1 MRTAPTARSED
12 RQGAPADR
20 APQPRPGLVRIG
32 VGCLAAAVSLAVVL
46 TGIVVTTDATAS
58 DAVTDVLWSTSMLLS
73 AAAIAFG
80 VLGRRPPSR
89 AWWLVVA
96 GTTLTG
102 LTGLAE
108 AALPRSSWSG
118 AAVPVAASGYLVAFT
133 LLLIGI
139 AKIGTDGRAGPGR
152 RGARL
157 DAALLAAVSMF
168 LVGFLVVEP
177 ALHGRSPSPD
187 QIVSGVYLLASVA
200 VAAGAF
206 TTLGRAAARTRSG
219 RLVFASAAA
228 LVIGNAVALLELLGG
243 EQRASLIPFTAA
255 GALVAAAALDR
266 SVTRIGG
273 ADFPARPLRT
283 TTFLGYGL
291 ALVGPP
297 LLIALVQTTSGRRD
311 SWFAVELVAYTL
323 VAGTLVFAR
332 VQVLLE
338 DARRTDERFRQY
350 FSTPAV
356 GLAVMSPDR
365 HLIEVNDRLC
375 ELMHTDRERLLGANV
390 GDLTHPDDLPADLEA
405 FGRLLRRECDGYTI
419 EKRYVRPDG
428 TSWYG
433 AVSVRAVRT
442 PAGALDYALGVID
455 DITDRKLAEDR
466 LAEHLLLQDKVTG
479 IIERFVGVD
488 DAELGRAID
497 RACTELVLAL
507 GADAALVLEI
517 SSDSVSATHEWARP
531 DLPRYR
537 QHIDH
542 LPLADFLTTL
552 DHLRS
557 HRVLVVDEDHGFPAG
572 FTAEESLRMQLPGF
586 PSSITVP
593 LLVRGD
599 HLLGALTISS
609 REDALRWSEETID
622 LVRTVAGAIGQA
634 IDRGRIGTRLSATEA
649 RYRSVVE
656 AASDAILTVGT
667 GGIIGTFSGAAEQM
681 FGYDADEVVGRT
693 AIDLVA
699 VDDRDRVV
707 DRLRE
712 WVSEGAVI
720 DRASLTFTAL
730 RKDGIEF
737 PAELT
742 IGRMQLPEGARYTVV
757 IRDVSE
763 HKALEDEL
771 LDRATHD
778 PLTGLANRHLFL
790 QELGRVLANTD
801 RRGRPPA
808 VIYVDLDRFKVIND
822 SLGHAV
828 GDRLL
833 EVIADRIRS
842 TIRQSDVAARLGG
855 DEFSVIARDASSL
868 EAWAL
873 AGRLLDAIGQPVD
886 LGDATVVVTA
896 SIGIVIG
903 GSASTAED
911 MLRDADASMY
921 RAKEAGRNRIVEFSQ
936 QVRDEALS
944 RLIIESE
951 LRDALAR
958 GELVL
963 HYQPQ
968 VGVAGL
974 DLQGVEALVR
984 WEHPTRGLLLPGAF
998 IDVAEETKL
1007 GLLIDRWVLAEG
1019 IRQAGAWADA
1029 GLPIAVWIN
1038 LSPALLA
1045 DPSLPR
1051 LVIETLATHGVPSS
1065 RFGIE
1070 VTERSLL
1077 GDLDKAARGIAALRD
1092 AGVRVA
1098 IDDFGTGLSSL
1109 TWIQRLQI
1117 DTLKIDRSFI
1127 AGLTANDD
1135 DAAIVAAVIS
1145 LAHSLGMTA
1154 LAEGVETEQQLAA
1167 LRELGCDELQ
1177 GFLVSPAVPPSELH
1191 DRWAGGEGAPT
1202 STATTPPTTEPP
1214 TADRPAADPPAP
1226 PPPAHPLRRPAT
1238 VRSGC

>member
-1 MRTAPTARSED
+1 MRTAPTVRSED
-12 RQGAPADR
+12 QVWAPTDQT
-20 APQPRPGLVRIG
+20 PQPRPGLVRIG
-32 VGCLAAAVSLAVVL
+32 VGCLAAAVGLAVVL
-46 TGIVVTTDATAS
+46 AVVVATTDATAS
-58 DAVTDVLWSTSMLLS
+58 DAATDVLWSTSMLLS

-80 VLGRRPPSR
+80 VLGRRPASR

-102 LTGLAE
+102 VTGLAE
-108 AALPRSSWSG
+108 GVLPRSSWSV
-118 AAVPVAASGYLVAFT
+118 ATVPVAASGYLVAFT

-139 AKIGTDGRAGPGR
+139 AKVGTDGRAGPGR

-243 EQRASLIPFTAA
+243 EQRASLIPFTTA
-255 GALVAAAALDR
+255 GVLVAAAALDR

-323 VAGTLVFAR
+323 VTGLLVFAR

-338 DARRTDERFRQY
+338 EAQRTDERYRQY
-350 FSTPAV
+350 FATPAV
-356 GLAVMSPDR
+356 GLAVMGTDR
-365 HLIEVNDRLC
+365 RLIDVNDRLC
-375 ELMHTDRERLLGANV
+375 ELMGIERDRLVGARV
-390 GDLTHPDDLPADLEA
+390 ADITHPDDLARDVEA
-405 FGRLLRRECDGYTI
+405 FGRMLRRETDGYTI

-428 TSWYG
+428 SWWYA

-442 PAGALDYALGVID
+442 PAGSLDYALGVID

-466 LAEHLLLQDKVTG
+466 LAEHLVLQDKVTG
-479 IIERFVGVD
+479 IVERFVGVD
-488 DAELGRAID
+488 ELELGHAID
-497 RACTELVLAL
+497 RALTELVLAL
-507 GADAALVLEI
+507 GADAAIILEI
-517 SSDSVSATHEWARP
+517 DSEQITATHEWARP
-531 DLPRYR
+531 DLPRYGAL
-537 QHIDH
+537 IDR
-542 LPLADFLTTL
+542 LPLADYLTTL
-552 DHLRS
+552 EHLRV
-557 HRVLVVDEDHGFPAG
+557 HRVLVVDEARGFPDG
-572 FTAEESLRMQLPGF
+572 FTAEEALRLRMPGF
-586 PSSITVP
+586 PASITVP

-609 REDALRWSEETID
+609 REDALQWSEETVD

-656 AASDAILTVGT
+656 AASDAILTVG
-667 GGIIGTFSGAAEQM
+667 GGGVVGTFSGAAENM
-681 FGYDADEVVGRT
+681 FGYQADQMVGRS
-693 AIDLVA
+693 AIELVA
-699 VDDRDRVV
+699 PTERDLVV

-712 WVSEGAVI
+712 WVGEHSVI
-720 DRASLTFTAL
+720 DRASLTFTAR
-730 RKDGIEF
+730 RKDGFEF

-742 IGRMQLPEGARYTVV
+742 IGRMELPEGARYTVV

-790 QELGRVLANTD
+790 QELSRVLSTAD
-801 RRGRPPA
+801 RRGRSPA

-842 TIRQSDVAARLGG
+842 TVRGSDVAARLGG

-903 GSASTAED
+903 GPTSTAED

-921 RAKEAGRNRIVEFSQ
+921 RAKETGRNRIVEFSQ
-936 QVRDEALS
+936 EVRDEALS
-944 RLIIESE
+944 RLIVESE

-968 VGVAGL
+968 VDVD
-974 DLQGVEALVR
+974 DLGIQGVEALLR
-984 WEHPTRGLLLPGAF
+984 WQHPTRGLLLPGAF
-998 IDVAEETKL
+998 IDVAEETRL

-1019 IRQAGAWADA
+1019 IRQAGAWASQ
-1029 GLPIAVWIN
+1029 GLPISVWIN

-1051 LVIETLATHGVPSS
+1051 LVSETLAEHGVPPS

-1092 AGVRVA
+1092 AGVRAA

-1117 DTLKIDRSFI
+1117 DTLKIDRSFV
-1127 AGLTANDD
+1127 AGLTSNDD

-1154 LAEGVETEQQLAA
+1154 LAEGVETDEQLAV
-1167 LRELGCDELQ
+1167 LRGLGCDELQ
-1177 GFLVSPAVPPSELH
+1177 GFLVSPAVVPTEIEQ
-1191 DRWAGGEGAPT
+1191 RWASARGAPPGPLG
-1202 STATTPPTTEPP
+1202 S
-1214 TADRPAADPPAP
+1214 
-1226 PPPAHPLRRPAT
+1226 PAHPARRPAT

>member
-1 MRTAPTARSED
+1 MRTAPTVGSED
-12 RQGAPADR
+12 RSGAPADR
-20 APQPRPGLVRIG
+20 TPQPRPGLVRIG
-32 VGCLAAAVSLAVVL
+32 VGCLAAAVLLAGTFSLLVVL
-46 TGIVVTTDATAS
+46 GRPDDLLTDA
-58 DAVTDVLWSTSMLLS
+58 LWTGSSLLS
-73 AAAIAFG
+73 AAAVGFG
-80 VLGRRPPSR
+80 ILGRRPPSR
-89 AWWLVVA
+89 AWWLVFA
-96 GTTLTG
+96 GTALCG
-102 LTGLAE
+102 LTAFAE
-108 AALPRSSWSG
+108 TTLPRSPWSA
-118 AAVPVAASGYLVAFT
+118 AAVPVAATGYLVGFA
-133 LLLIGI
+133 LLLVGI
-139 AKIGTDGRAGPGR
+139 ARIGTEGRPGPGR
-152 RGARL
+152 RGALL
-157 DAALLAAVSMF
+157 DAAVLSVVSMF
-168 LVGFLVVEP
+168 VVGFLVVEP
-177 ALHGRSPSPD
+177 ALHGRAAD
-187 QIVSGVYLLASVA
+187 AQQVSAAVYLLVSVA

-206 TTLGRAAARTRSG
+206 TLLGRRSARTRSG
-219 RLVFASAAA
+219 RLVFASAAM
-228 LVIGNAVALLELLGG
+228 LVVGNAVALGELMEGQQLV
-243 EQRASLIPFTAA
+243 SLIAFTAA
-255 GALVAAAALDR
+255 AALVAAATLDR
-266 SVTRIGG
+266 SVTEIGKAG
-273 ADFPARPLRT
+273 FPGRTLRP

-291 ALVGPP
+291 ALVTPP
-297 LLIALVQTTSGRRD
+297 LLVALVQTATGRRD
-311 SWFAVELVAYTL
+311 PWFALELVAYTL
-323 VAGTLVFAR
+323 VTGLLVFAR

-338 DARRTDERFRQY
+338 EAQRTDERYRQY
-350 FSTPAV
+350 FATPAV
-356 GLAVMSPDR
+356 GLAVMGTDR
-365 HLIEVNDRLC
+365 RLIDVNDRLC
-375 ELMHTDRERLLGANV
+375 ELMGIERDRLVGARV
-390 GDLTHPDDLPADLEA
+390 ADITHPDDLARDVEA
-405 FGRLLRRECDGYTI
+405 FGRMLRRETDGYTI

-428 TSWYG
+428 SWWYA

-442 PAGALDYALGVID
+442 PAGSLDYALGVID

-466 LAEHLLLQDKVTG
+466 LAEHLVLQDKVTG
-479 IIERFVGVD
+479 IVERFVGVD
-488 DAELGRAID
+488 ELELGHAID
-497 RACTELVLAL
+497 RALTELVLAL
-507 GADAALVLEI
+507 GADAAIILEI
-517 SSDSVSATHEWARP
+517 DSEQITATHEWARP
-531 DLPRYR
+531 DLPRYGAL
-537 QHIDH
+537 IDR
-542 LPLADFLTTL
+542 LPLADYLTTL
-552 DHLRS
+552 EHLRV
-557 HRVLVVDEDHGFPAG
+557 HRVLVVDEARGFPDG
-572 FTAEESLRMQLPGF
+572 FTAEEALRLRMPGF
-586 PSSITVP
+586 PASITVP

-609 REDALRWSEETID
+609 REDALQWSEETVD

-656 AASDAILTVGT
+656 AASDAILTVG
-667 GGIIGTFSGAAEQM
+667 GGGVVGTFSGAAENM
-681 FGYDADEVVGRT
+681 FGYQADEMVGRS

-699 VDDRDRVV
+699 PTERDLVV

-712 WVSEGAVI
+712 WVGEHSVI
-720 DRASLTFTAL
+720 DRASLTFTAR
-730 RKDGIEF
+730 RKDGFEF

-742 IGRMQLPEGARYTVV
+742 IGRMELPEGARYTVV

-790 QELGRVLANTD
+790 QELTRILSTAD
-801 RRGRPPA
+801 RRGRSPA

-842 TIRQSDVAARLGG
+842 TVRGSDVAARLGG

-903 GSASTAED
+903 GPTSTAED

-921 RAKEAGRNRIVEFSQ
+921 RAKETGRNRIVEFSQ
-936 QVRDEALS
+936 EVRDEALS
-944 RLIIESE
+944 RLIVESE

-968 VGVAGL
+968 VDVD
-974 DLQGVEALVR
+974 DLGTQGVEALLR
-984 WEHPTRGLLLPGAF
+984 WQHPTRGLLLPGAF

-1019 IRQAGAWADA
+1019 IRQAGAWASQ
-1029 GLPIAVWIN
+1029 GLPISVWIN

-1051 LVIETLATHGVPSS
+1051 LVRGTLAEHGVASS
-1065 RFGIE
+1065 HFGIE

-1117 DTLKIDRSFI
+1117 DTLKIDRSFVS
-1127 AGLTANDD
+1127 GLTTNDD

-1154 LAEGVETEQQLAA
+1154 LAEGVETAEQLEV
-1167 LRELGCDELQ
+1167 LRRLGCDELQ
-1177 GFLVSPAVPPSELH
+1177 GFLVSPAVAPDELVG
-1191 DRWAGGEGAPT
+1191 RWA
-1202 STATTPPTTEPP
+1202 ATEASMTTKPSA
-1214 TADRPAADPPAP
+1214 THPA
-1226 PPPAHPLRRPAT
+1226 RRPAS